1 MPPQTKTCPKMVLP
15 IKGGSLCVKAVC
27 KKIFGAVEHF
37 AGGSCVRCCQ
47 RTESKL
53 DSSVKTRQ
61 HDLAFAS
68 RDIGA
73 EGGEDVADLLVLD
86 GLVDAVSVPGRR

>member
-1 MPPQTKTCPKMVLP
+1 MPPSRKNLSKAVSVA
-15 IKGGSLCVKAVC
+15 GGVSLSVKAVC

-47 RTESKL
+47 RTESKFG
-53 DSSVKTRQ
+53 SSVKTRQ

-86 GLVDAVSVPGRR
+86 GLGAVSVPGRR

>member
-1 MPPQTKTCPKMVLP
+1 MLPPSE
-15 IKGGSLCVKAVC
+15 GSL
-27 KKIFGAVEHF
+27 
-37 AGGSCVRCCQ
+37 
-47 RTESKL
+47 ESKL

-86 GLVDAVSVPGRR
+86 GLGAVSVPGRR